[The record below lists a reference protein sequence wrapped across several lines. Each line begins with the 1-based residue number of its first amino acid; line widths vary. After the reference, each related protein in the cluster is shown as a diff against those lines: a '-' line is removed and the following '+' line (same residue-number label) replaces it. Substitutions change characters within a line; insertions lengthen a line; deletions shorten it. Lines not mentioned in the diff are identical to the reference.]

1 MSEVLSENLIRL
13 SGKKADLQARLD
25 EITPS
30 YYGDEIELI
39 EVMPGWE
46 GMPEMACDRMREI
59 VEAIP
64 DRVVAHLRLGALAE
78 RYL

>member
-1 MSEVLSENLIRL
+1 MN
-13 SGKKADLQARLD
+13 

-46 GMPEMACDRMREI
+46 GIPQMAFDRRREI

-64 DRVVAHLRLGALAE
+64 EPGCRPPGV
-78 RYL
+78 